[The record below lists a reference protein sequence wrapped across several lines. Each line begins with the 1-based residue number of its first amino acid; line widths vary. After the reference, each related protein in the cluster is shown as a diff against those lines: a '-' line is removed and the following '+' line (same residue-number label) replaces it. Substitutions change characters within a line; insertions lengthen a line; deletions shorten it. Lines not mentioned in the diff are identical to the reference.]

1 MPITITPVMK
11 RRRSIQRHSSRMN
24 YDILI
29 PIAILALLLLFMMMC
44 WAHRNT
50 GTALIRTL
58 NQKRF
63 ISG

>member
-1 MPITITPVMK
+1 
-11 RRRSIQRHSSRMN
+11 MN